1 MENGWSWEQ
10 KNLISELIQG
20 MELAKQ
26 LRVQFSGT
34 SSSPETTDTLLQR
47 ILNSY
52 EKALLILRW
61 SGPVG
66 QSHTMGVTAGVPGSP
81 ISVNGSPGSD
91 EFEKGLKDQQELN
104 DVSKKRKI
112 LPRWTDQVR
121 VNSETGLEGPHDDGY
136 SWRKYGQ
143 KDILGAKYPRSYY
156 RCTFR
161 ITQNCWATKQV
172 QRSDEDPNL
181 FEITYRGRHTCSHAT
196 NLIPAPSSPEKQ
208 EQKHNYNSNHN
219 NNDNQQKQSLEIL
232 STIRNNLRVATENLD
247 NREMAHPFSFPSTSF
262 GCMKSENSHF
272 SLSELD
278 NSALLGGFPQPFLS
292 QTSPESNYFMASP
305 FQVSN
310 FGGVHMQHSE
320 SEIISAHTS
329 ATNSPILDID
339 FSLDP
344 VEIDPNFP
352 FDTPGFFS

>member
-10 KNLISELIQG
+10 KTLISELIQG

-34 SSSPETTDTLLQR
+34 SSSPETTDMLLQR

-66 QSHTMGVTAGVPGSP
+66 QSHTVGVTAGVPGSP

-104 DVSKKRKI
+104 DVSKKRWILEPHDIILDYYQEIVLIDMVTNADCNMFLKLDCRKI

-143 KDILGAKYPRSYY
+143 KDILGAKYPR
-156 RCTFR
+156 
-161 ITQNCWATKQV
+161 WW
-172 QRSDEDPNL
+172 L
-181 FEITYRGRHTCSHAT
+181 
-196 NLIPAPSSPEKQ
+196 
-208 EQKHNYNSNHN
+208 
-219 NNDNQQKQSLEIL
+219 
-232 STIRNNLRVATENLD
+232 
-247 NREMAHPFSFPSTSF
+247 
-262 GCMKSENSHF
+262 F
-272 SLSELD
+272 SLS
-278 NSALLGGFPQPFLS
+278 SWKSVGHPCFSRFFVS
-292 QTSPESNYFMASP
+292 WTSTQT
-305 FQVSN
+305 QT
-310 FGGVHMQHSE
+310 Q
-320 SEIISAHTS
+320 TQ
-329 ATNSPILDID
+329 TN
-339 FSLDP
+339 
-344 VEIDPNFP
+344 
-352 FDTPGFFS
+352 